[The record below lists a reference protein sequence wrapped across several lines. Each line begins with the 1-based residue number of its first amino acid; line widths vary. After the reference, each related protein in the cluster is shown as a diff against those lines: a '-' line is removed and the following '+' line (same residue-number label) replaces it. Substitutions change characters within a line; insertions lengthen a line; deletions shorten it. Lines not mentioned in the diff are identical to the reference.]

1 MNQNINDLFAD
12 SEEKS
17 EDANKLKNKL
27 SQIKQDNKEEETEIQ
42 ARVLNL
48 GYINLKGFPINPGA
62 LALISLTVAK
72 KIQGVCFYLTDKEM
86 KIGTVDPNQSEFRK
100 FIDKLSQE
108 KGIQPNLFLIS
119 ELSLKHALKLYD
131 NLPRII
137 EIKEG
142 VDIAEKDLKKYQQ
155 KNLTFDKIKDL
166 LKISDVSEI
175 IVAIIAVAIQIEA
188 SDIHIEAEEKDIK
201 IRLRVDGILHL
212 VSALDNKLWRRIV
225 ARIKLI
231 SGLKINVSDK
241 PQDGRF
247 TIHLSQED
255 IDVRVSTIPTKY
267 GESVVMRLLKSSAT
281 SLEFDSLGIRGSA
294 FEGLEKQIKR
304 PNGMIITTG
313 PTGSGKTT
321 TLYAILKKLNSSEN
335 KIITLEDPI
344 EYRLAGI
351 NQSQVKKDKDYSF
364 ASGLKSI
371 LRQDPDIVMVGEI
384 RDLETADVAI
394 NAALTG
400 HLVISTLHTNS
411 AAAAIPRFLAMGV
424 KNFLLAPALNSII
437 AQRLVRRICPHCKI
451 EDESAKE
458 KMDEIIKILKAIP
471 EDSDF
476 KIDEQDLANIKFY
489 KGQGCDK
496 CYGLGYKGRIGIYE
510 IFNMSPEIEKII
522 LDEKISEYTIQD
534 LAQKNGM
541 ITMVQDGLLKAKDGI
556 TSIDEVFKVAD

>member
-27 SQIKQDNKEEETEIQ
+27 SQIKQDNKEEETETQ
-42 ARVLNL
+42 ARALNL

-72 KIQGVCFYLTDKEM
+72 KIQGVCFYLTDKEI
-86 KIGTVDPNQSEFRK
+86 KIGIVDPNQSKFRK

-131 NLPRII
+131 NLPKVI
-137 EIKEG
+137 EVKEG
-142 VDIAEKDLKKYQQ
+142 VDITEKDLKKYQQ
-155 KNLTFDKIKDL
+155 KNLSFDKIKDL
-166 LKISDVSEI
+166 LNISDVSEI

-201 IRLRVDGILHL
+201 IRLRVDGILHV
-212 VSALDNKLWRRIV
+212 VSALDNELWRRII

-231 SGLKINVSDK
+231 AGLKINVSDQ

-294 FEGLEKQIKR
+294 FEGLEEQIKR

-321 TLYAILKKLNSSEN
+321 TLYAILKKLNSS
-335 KIITLEDPI
+335 L
-344 EYRLAGI
+344 
-351 NQSQVKKDKDYSF
+351 S
-364 ASGLKSI
+364 
-371 LRQDPDIVMVGEI
+371 
-384 RDLETADVAI
+384 DV
-394 NAALTG
+394 
-400 HLVISTLHTNS
+400 
-411 AAAAIPRFLAMGV
+411 
-424 KNFLLAPALNSII
+424 
-437 AQRLVRRICPHCKI
+437 QI
-451 EDESAKE
+451 EDMVHKYNAVFDFIKNPQSGIRVVNGP
-458 KMDEIIKILKAIP
+458 EIVYWYNSSNYAP
-471 EDSDF
+471 GGT
-476 KIDEQDLANIKFY
+476 LARSCMRHKKNENQIKFY
-489 KGQGCDK
+489 AENPDK
-496 CYGLGYKGRIGIYE
+496 IALCIYVNE
-510 IFNMSPEIEKII
+510 ENKLEARSLVWK
-522 LDEKISEYTIQD
+522 LDEPANKIYMDRIYHTNMKYNNI
-534 LAQKNGM
+534 LKNYGKEKGWL
-541 ITMVQDGLLKAKDGI
+541 IRGINRGNKVVHCKDTKNNYPWFDSFVISKKYGDKI
-556 TSIDEVFKVAD
+556 KLTSNEN